1 MAGPVSLSL
10 ASRKGICE
18 RDRLAGLGGHKRSF
32 LDTDGRCWRPPC
44 RGATSETCPLVSIL
58 L

>member
-44 RGATSETCPLVSIL
+44 RGATS
-58 L
+58 